1 MTTGWCIGHDDRFPG
16 RRLQQC
22 FMFARL
28 RPGDNLYA
36 HPCDFVAV
44 MGEFDAASALT
55 RPDSH
60 SGEVLTI
67 DYPHLNPKDGEPSA
81 PSSEKA
87 HTALAARDRYPPPLE
102 AANYLPEQIAL
113 DEPNF
118 KVRTDL
124 KPLHVEQ
131 PEGVSFALDGRVLS
145 WQKWKLH
152 VGYSYR

>member
-1 MTTGWCIGHDDRFPG
+1 MP
-16 RRLQQC
+16 
-22 FMFARL
+22 
-28 RPGDNLYA
+28 RPG
-36 HPCDFVAV
+36 
-44 MGEFDAASALT
+44 LT

-67 DYPHLNPKDGEPSA
+67 DYPHLNPKDGEAPA

-87 HTALAARDRYPPPLE
+87 HTALASRDRYPPPLE
-102 AANYLPEQIAL
+102 AANYLPEQIA
-113 DEPNF
+113 
-118 KVRTDL
+118 L

>member
-1 MTTGWCIGHDDRFPG
+1 MP
-16 RRLQQC
+16 
-22 FMFARL
+22 
-28 RPGDNLYA
+28 RPG
-36 HPCDFVAV
+36 
-44 MGEFDAASALT
+44 LT

-67 DYPHLNPKDGEPSA
+67 DYPHLNPKDGEAPA

-87 HTALAARDRYPPPLE
+87 HTALASRDRYPPPLE
-102 AANYLPEQIAL
+102 IAL